1 MRQLPALAENS
12 VGADRHSADNGI
24 TLAEKEAR
32 KAARQGQPEPCAASF
47 DPLVA
52 LAVLPRLMNDQVVQ
66 LMNGG
71 LWTSTKALEGYMA
84 FHHLLLALARAFP
97 DVAAEAAA
105 RAAAFRAR
113 EAARAK
119 HATPNLG
126 EFLCLLAATDVSWED
141 IAIPLL
147 EEAFDRYVLW

>member
-1 MRQLPALAENS
+1 M
-12 VGADRHSADNGI
+12 
-24 TLAEKEAR
+24 TLAEYEAK
-32 KAARQGQPEPCAASF
+32 KAAKKAAQKLSKEEALAQAAAAF

-84 FHHLLLALARAFP
+84 FHHLFLALAREFP
-97 DVAAEAAA
+97 ALAAEAAA
-105 RAAAFRAR
+105 WSAAFRAR

-119 HATPNLG
+119 HATPN
-126 EFLCLLAATDVSWED
+126 
-141 IAIPLL
+141 P
-147 EEAFDRYVLW
+147 